1 MEPAYPVG
9 SLVYVR
15 SVAAETVE
23 AGDPIAFVMN
33 GDGVVAIH
41 RVVSVDA
48 AAATFRTKGDANDA
62 PDAAPVAFASLIGMP
77 VLCVPYLGYV
87 SDYLT
92 RPPGLY
98 LGGAAALLAVVLLL
112 LPDRERAARGRGG
125 APRSVPWRRR
135 SARCARRRRP
145 GGACTAAERAPAGAN
160 ELEHQT
166 GPAPRGAGSTYRS
179 YPKKIQKEGVTHTMK
194 KKTIILILSL
204 ALVVAFAATGA
215 VAWLTAVTDPVQNT
229 FTVGNI
235 DLKLEET
242 TTDYTMVPGN
252 DIAKDPKV
260 TVLGGSE
267 DCWLFVKV
275 EESDNLCTFIEYAVA
290 DGWTALPGV
299 AGVYYREVA
308 ASETDQAF
316 AVLQGDIVSVP
327 DSVTKDMMDALTEE
341 TAPTLTFTAYAVQK
355 ANIATAADAWAAVQ
369 PAQP

>member
-1 MEPAYPVG
+1 
-9 SLVYVR
+9 
-15 SVAAETVE
+15 
-23 AGDPIAFVMN
+23 
-33 GDGVVAIH
+33 
-41 RVVSVDA
+41 
-48 AAATFRTKGDANDA
+48 
-62 PDAAPVAFASLIGMP
+62 
-77 VLCVPYLGYV
+77 
-87 SDYLT
+87 
-92 RPPGLY
+92 
-98 LGGAAALLAVVLLL
+98 
-112 LPDRERAARGRGG
+112 
-125 APRSVPWRRR
+125 
-135 SARCARRRRP
+135 
-145 GGACTAAERAPAGAN
+145 
-160 ELEHQT
+160 
-166 GPAPRGAGSTYRS
+166 
-179 YPKKIQKEGVTHTMK
+179 MK

-275 EESDNLCTFIEYAVA
+275 EESDNLCTFIEYAIA